1 MSKNEKAKTLEG
13 NSKNTPPKKQHI
25 INKKYVFIIIGLV
38 LLLVIILVV
47 IILLNG
53 EEKTNN
59 LPKENEIVEED
70 NTQVFEEKETDEQ
83 KNILLNILNQE
94 IAKYEEICL
103 DSANDECITEEKK
116 TEILNKF
123 NSFKE
128 RLESEEE
135 INQEDI
141 DQLKQELNDYL
152 VSLDPEVKLD
162 DLISEETEDRE
173 PTTSNEEESSESTS
187 SSVASGIEGILN
199 NAKLNPTK
207 TGYTPLDN
215 KVSSVINSVTNS
227 SMSTYEKVK
236 AVYDWVINNMSY
248 QLGFVI
254 WEEINGLINN
264 YGFYEKDAI
273 QVFLA
278 YNSFETKKG
287 SCDNYSAMFMILTR
301 RIGLDSYVVSAR
313 NSDGSGHTTVNIKI
327 NGKWY
332 NFDPQREDKSL
343 KNGKIMY
350 YAFGEDDNDS
360 KPYTYINR
368 NSDVQAFHG
377 FQKQPEESYL
387 KATITIAGKSYTAK
401 TAVSGYKYVIPDTI
415 EINYATNP
423 TTYINIETNK
433 KVNYIH
439 KMSDNTSTNYVWE
452 TVSGDR
458 GTINTS
464 GTISITQK
472 WGSLRYEIIHLE
484 DDLGRE
490 LNFVVRV
497 NYRDPSKQFTIEHQG
512 GDISY
517 IDYVDLAITTRDSVG
532 EVTLSGKVIETNDP
546 KGASAI
552 VVEKSPFY
560 DLRVSNLDRSQYYY
574 VVEITGIDEAGNKAT
589 DIVNITVKS

>member
-1 MSKNEKAKTLEG
+1 MKKT
-13 NSKNTPPKKQHI
+13 KKTQNVSDIKKRKYICIGI
-25 INKKYVFIIIGLV
+25 I
-38 LLLVIILVV
+38 IILV
-47 IILLNG
+47 ILVAITCLYCFLSNR
-53 EEKTNN
+53 ELKVASFPENTNESIEPVLEDKT
-59 LPKENEIVEED
+59 L
-70 NTQVFEEKETDEQ
+70 DEQ
-83 KNILLNILNQE
+83 KSILLEILDEQINT
-94 IAKYEEICL
+94 YNNICL
-103 DSANDECITEEKK
+103 DSANTECITAEEKTAILANLTELKEKIETLETTEEISNVSKEISDYLDTLK
-116 TEILNKF
+116 TE
-123 NSFKE
+123 E
-128 RLESEEE
+128 VVEE
-135 INQEDI
+135 Q
-141 DQLKQELNDYL
+141 
-152 VSLDPEVKLD
+152 
-162 DLISEETEDRE
+162 
-173 PTTSNEEESSESTS
+173 EESSSSTS
-187 SSVASGIEGILN
+187 SASDKNNSSSSSSSGSTAPAGNIESILN
-199 NAKLNPTK
+199 NAKLNPIK
-207 TGYTPLDN
+207 TGYPALDSQ
-215 KVSSVINSVTNS
+215 VASVLNSVTND
-227 SMSTYEKVK
+227 SMSTYAKVK

-254 WEEINGLINN
+254 GEEIDNLINQ

-278 YNSFETKKG
+278 NNSFSTLKG
-287 SCDNYSAMFMILTR
+287 SCDNFSAMFMILTR
-301 RIGLDSYVVSAR
+301 RIGLDSYVVSAI
-313 NSDGSGHTTVNIKI
+313 NNDGGGHTTVNIKI

-332 NFDPQREDKSL
+332 NFDPEREYRSL

-360 KPYTYINR
+360 KPYKYMNR
-368 NSDVQAFHG
+368 SSDVAAFHA
-377 FQKQPEESYL
+377 FQKQPESNYL

-415 EINYATNP
+415 EIDYATNP
-423 TTYINIETNK
+423 TTYINIATNN
-433 KVNYIH
+433 KVDYIH
-439 KMSDNTSTNYVWE
+439 KMSDSPATNYVWE

-517 IDYVDLAITTRDSVG
+517 TDYVDLAITTRDSVG

-552 VVEKSPFY
+552 VFGESPFY
-560 DLRVSNLDRSQYYY
+560 DLRVSNLDRTKYYY
-574 VVEITGIDEAGNKAT
+574 VVEITGVDEAGNVAT
-589 DIVNITVKS
+589 DTTRIEVKS